1 MIPADIAGAAAELE
15 GAPPEAALRWVVR
28 RFPGRVGF
36 ATAFGPEGCVLLEA
50 IAREKLAVDVF
61 TLDTGL
67 LFPETVELWRELERR
82 YGVRVRGVTPALTVA
97 EQALQ
102 TGPALWQHA
111 PDRCCD
117 LRKVQPLRTEMLL
130 FDAWITAIRRDQ
142 SSARADAGKIQWDS
156 KFQLV
161 KINPLADWTKQD
173 IWDYVFKHDIP
184 YNPLHDQNYPSIGC
198 THCTRA
204 VKPGEDSRAGRW
216 AGFSKTECGLH
227 LETAEVAVPLVQ
239 IGAAGGND

>member
-1 MIPADIAGAAAELE
+1 MIPAEIAAASAEIAGASAELE

-82 YGVRVRGVTPALTVA
+82 YGIRVRGVTPALTVA
-97 EQALQ
+97 EQELQ

-142 SSARADAGKIQWDS
+142 TPERAGAGVVERDPN
-156 KFQLV
+156 FGLV
-161 KINPLADWTKQD
+161 KVNPLAAWTSAQV
-173 IWDYVFKHDIP
+173 WARVRERRIP
-184 YNPLHDQNYPSIGC
+184 TNPLHERGYPSIGC
-198 THCTRA
+198 APCTSQVR
-204 VKPGEDSRAGRW
+204 PGEAPRAGRW
-216 AGFSKTECGLH
+216 RTFAKTECGLH
-227 LETAEVAVPLVQ
+227 GRFTSKPPKES
-239 IGAAGGND
+239 